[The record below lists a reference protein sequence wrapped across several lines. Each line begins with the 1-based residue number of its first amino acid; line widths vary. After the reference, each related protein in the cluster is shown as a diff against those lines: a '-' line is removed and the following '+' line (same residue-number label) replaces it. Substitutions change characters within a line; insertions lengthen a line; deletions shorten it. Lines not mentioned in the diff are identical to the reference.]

1 MFWSWKWMFFGLNL
15 NRVMIVDLFN
25 LFYEQ
30 YPSNS
35 LSFSHF
41 FTHYKSP
48 HDPKFILHTL
58 FIKIKLKLCITAI
71 KNQISTDSI
80 EKPRKNSE

>member
-1 MFWSWKWMFFGLNL
+1 MFWSWKWMLFGLNL

-41 FTHYKSP
+41 FAHYKSP
-48 HDPKFILHTL
+48 HDPKIHFARPVL
-58 FIKIKLKLCITAI
+58 KIKLKLCIT
-71 KNQISTDSI
+71 SD
-80 EKPRKNSE
+80 

>member
-1 MFWSWKWMFFGLNL
+1 MLVLFGLIL

-41 FTHYKSP
+41 FAQYKSP
-48 HDPKFILHTL
+48 HNPRFILHAL
-58 FIKIKLKLCITAI
+58 FLKL
-71 KNQISTDSI
+71 N
-80 EKPRKNSE
+80 